1 MPQVRKGARVFVH
14 QRAYIAG
21 DVTLEDGVNVWSG
34 ASIRGDLAPITIG
47 ENTNVQ
53 DNVTVHVGIGQPV
66 RIGKNV
72 TVGHN
77 AILHG
82 CELGDNVMIGMGS
95 IVLDGAK
102 IGSGSLIGAGTL
114 IPGKKEIP
122 SGSLVYG
129 NPYRIVRSL
138 TREEQEGIGRN
149 AEEYLRLAKRYAEE
163 GEGTF

>member
-1 MPQVRKGARVFVH
+1 MKSVKKGKKVFIH
-14 QRAYIAG
+14 KAAYVAG
-21 DVTLEDGVNVWSG
+21 DVTLGDGANIWCG
-34 ASIRGDLAPITIG
+34 ACIRGDIAPVVIG
-47 ENTNVQ
+47 RNTNVQ

-149 AEEYLRLAKRYAEE
+149 AEEYLSLAKRYAEE